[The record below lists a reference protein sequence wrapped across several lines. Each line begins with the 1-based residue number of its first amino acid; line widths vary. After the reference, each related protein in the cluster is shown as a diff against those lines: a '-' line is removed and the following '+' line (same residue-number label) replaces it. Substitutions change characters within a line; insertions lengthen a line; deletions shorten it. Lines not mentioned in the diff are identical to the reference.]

1 MTIVHPLQVI
11 TKDSNVLVV
20 ALAGNILTG
29 LAKGLRKK
37 YSPYASVFLA
47 AIFEKFKEKK
57 LNVVTSLREAS
68 DSIFVTVR
76 ERERQRDRE
85 TERQRETERE
95 RETERDRERQR
106 EREEERE
113 GGGRRRRVQC
123 ACERDFNVMY

>member
-1 MTIVHPLQVI
+1 MFYLVTIIIIVHLLQVI

-20 ALAGNILTG
+20 ALAGNVLTG

-37 YSPYASVFLA
+37 YGPYASVSLA

-76 ERERQRDRE
+76 ERERGKE
-85 TERQRETERE
+85 
-95 RETERDRERQR
+95 
-106 EREEERE
+106 
-113 GGGRRRRVQC
+113 
-123 ACERDFNVMY
+123 